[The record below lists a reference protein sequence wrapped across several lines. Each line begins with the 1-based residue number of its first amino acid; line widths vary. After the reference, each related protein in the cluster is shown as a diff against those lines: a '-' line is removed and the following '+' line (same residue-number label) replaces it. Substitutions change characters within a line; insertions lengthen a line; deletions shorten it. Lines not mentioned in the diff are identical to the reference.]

1 MSEAASGGYELT
13 ILMGMAFRTAIDEL
27 HERLAKVGID
37 DVRPVHGFVFQL
49 LSFGET
55 SGNEIAEHLGI
66 TKQAAS
72 QMIEYLEQHGYV
84 TRQPHPQ
91 DARGKIVTLS
101 ERGWNCIRET
111 EAILS
116 DIERGWAKILGDRRL
131 EELRVDLRRLVL
143 ESNGG
148 VYPRRIRPVW

>member
-1 MSEAASGGYELT
+1 
-13 ILMGMAFRTAIDEL
+13 MAFRTAIDEL
-27 HERLAKVGID
+27 HERLAKMGFD

-49 LSFGET
+49 LSFGGT

-72 QMIEYLEQHGYV
+72 QMIEYLEQRGYV

-116 DIERGWAKILGDRRL
+116 DIERHWAEVLGDRRL
-131 EELRVDLRRLVL
+131 EELRVDLRQLVL